1 VAAFSE
7 AVCRWNMIG
16 AFHSKRG
23 STSVAKGGI
32 ATNSQGSFL
41 AAYVWYYLCFKLT
54 TSNAQPAKD
63 RTMLPIRELQ
73 SKLLRQRRTLLR
85 EVAHLEEDLRWL
97 ETDAESELVE
107 RGQDEVFIRL
117 LARLDDQQ
125 KAEIEA
131 IDRAF
136 GKIAN
141 GDYGRCETCGK
152 PIPLARLEALPTAAT
167 CLPCAEA
174 RERLPA

>member
-1 VAAFSE
+1 
-7 AVCRWNMIG
+7 
-16 AFHSKRG
+16 
-23 STSVAKGGI
+23 
-32 ATNSQGSFL
+32 
-41 AAYVWYYLCFKLT
+41 
-54 TSNAQPAKD
+54 
-63 RTMLPIRELQ
+63 MLPIRELQ
-73 SKLLRQRRTLLR
+73 SKLLRQRHTLLR
-85 EVAHLEEDLRWL
+85 EVAHLEEELLWL
-97 ETDAESELVE
+97 ETDVESELVE
-107 RGQDEVFIRL
+107 RGQDEVLIRL

-131 IDRAF
+131 IDRAL

-174 RERLPA
+174 RERLPV